1 MERAHWSSRLGF
13 ILAVAGSAVGL
24 ANIWKFPYTAGQHG
38 GAAFIAVY
46 LLSLLLIGFPVL
58 MAEILIGRQTQ
69 SDPAGAFKQLGGSRW
84 GAVGKLTV
92 LTGFIVSAFYS
103 AVAGWIL
110 GYFVE
115 TLRGNISHFQT
126 VAEAGAHYT
135 SLLQNPFWTVGF
147 HFIFMALCVSV
158 LFLGVRQGI
167 ERSCKVLMPLL
178 FALLVGL
185 AIKGMTMPNAGN
197 ALHFLFSPDWK
208 SLTPIAILSA
218 VGQSFFTLSLGQGT
232 MVTYGSYLKGRENL
246 IASCV
251 PVVIMDT
258 CVSLLAAIAVFT
270 IVFSVGMQPDSGPGL
285 VFHTLPLV
293 FSQISGGFFLSIL
306 FFLLVSVAALTSEI
320 SALEPSIAYLMDE
333 WRWTR
338 RNAVIAVGCGSFL
351 VGVPCALAT
360 SVFSNVTFLGMNI
373 LDMLADLATNI
384 MIPLGGL
391 GAVLLV
397 GRVWGVTKALRHLDQ
412 GLPPKMQKSTW
423 LHAYFWFCFKYSA
436 PFLILFVFLGA
447 LGFFDWVL

>member
-58 MAEILIGRQTQ
+58 MAEILIGRKTQ

-84 GAVGKLTV
+84 AYVGKLTV

-115 TLRGNISHFQT
+115 TLRGNVSGFQT
-126 VAEAGAHYT
+126 VSEAAAHHT
-135 SLLQNPFWTVGF
+135 RLLQDPFWAVGY
-147 HFIFMALCVSV
+147 HFAFMLCCIGV

-185 AIKGMTMPNAGN
+185 AVKGLTMPNAGN
-197 ALHFLFSPDWK
+197 ALQFLFSPDWK
-208 SLTPIAILSA
+208 SLTPLAILSA

-258 CVSLLAAIAVFT
+258 CVSLLAAVAVFT

-285 VFHTLPLV
+285 VFQTLPLV
-293 FSQISGGFFLSIL
+293 FSQISGGFFLAVL
-306 FFLLVSVAALTSEI
+306 FFLLVTVAALTSEI

-333 WRWTR
+333 WGWSRHR
-338 RNAVIAVGCGSFL
+338 AVISVGMASFL

-360 SVFSNVTFLGMNI
+360 SVFSHVNIFGMNI
-373 LDMLADLATNI
+373 LDFLADLTTNI
-384 MIPLGGL
+384 MIPIGGL

-397 GRVWGVTKALRHLDQ
+397 GRVWGITKAMQHLNQ
-412 GLPPKMQKSTW
+412 GLPHRMQTSSV
-423 LHAYFWFCFKYSA
+423 LHTYFWFCFKYSA

-447 LGFFDWVL
+447 LGFFDWML